1 MPTVNPANEG
11 RTAGSGYLAR
21 MRHLAFAALVFSP
34 LAALAQ
40 LGSAQGAFTR
50 ADTLRG
56 SIGPYRAWWNV
67 VGYDVA
73 VKPEFSARSIEGRTI
88 IAFDA
93 RSEGQRMQIDL
104 QQPLAVDSIL
114 TDVAI
119 VVDGIISVSYRAIPF
134 TREDHVVWVE
144 LPQSMKQGE
153 AATITIHYHG
163 TPRAAVHPPWDGGWI
178 WKTDAH
184 GNPWMSVACQGLGAS
199 VWYPCKDHQS
209 DEPEYG
215 ANLRITVPDSL
226 QAIGNGRL
234 RSTVKNND
242 GTSTW
247 HWQVKSPINTYN
259 LVPYI
264 GKYAH
269 WHEAYEGVAGNL
281 DCDYWVLAQNES
293 KGKEQFKQVP
303 AMLKCLE
310 EWLGPYPFYD
320 DGYKLVEAPHLGME
334 HQSAIAYGN
343 GFVNGY
349 RGNDLSG
356 TGHGLKWDYIIIHE
370 SGHEWF
376 GNSITTADIADMWVH
391 EGFTDYTET
400 IFTECQQGK
409 QAAEEYLIGLRR
421 NIRNDKPII
430 GPYGVNEEG
439 SGDMYYK
446 GANLIHMI
454 RHIVGDSTFKAML
467 LEMNQRYRHS
477 IVTSAEI
484 EDFMINFNQS
494 TKRLLNKSIFDQYL
508 RTTQVPVLE
517 WGVHKGRV
525 WTRWTGCG
533 SNLNMFVC
541 YSLNGGRFQL
551 RHTGTEWGAS
561 PEKVGKRPT
570 LEVDRNWYVKVQRV
584 PKRALMGLKAPLF
597 DTYTPIF

>member
-1 MPTVNPANEG
+1 MA
-11 RTAGSGYLAR
+11 AG
-21 MRHLAFAALVFSP
+21 P
-34 LAALAQ
+34 LLSHAQ
-40 LGSAQGAFTR
+40 LGDNKQGFTK

-56 SIGPYRAWWNV
+56 TIGPYRAWWNV

-73 VKPEFSARSIEGRTI
+73 VKPDFNTRSIEGRTI

-93 RSEGQRMQIDL
+93 ISEGQRMQIDL
-104 QQPLAVDSIL
+104 QQPLVVDSIL
-114 TDVAI
+114 TDVASF
-119 VVDGIISVSYRAIPF
+119 VDGAISVSYARVTF
-134 TREDHVVWVE
+134 THDDNVVWVDI
-144 LPQSMKQGE
+144 PQPMKKGE
-153 AATITIHYHG
+153 ASTITIHYHG

-178 WKTDAH
+178 WKKDDA

-215 ANLRITVPDSL
+215 ANLRITVHDSL

-234 RSTVKNND
+234 RGTMKNND

-247 HWQVKSPINTYN
+247 NWQVKSPINTYN

-269 WHEAYEGVAGNL
+269 WHEAYEGMAGNL

-293 KGKEQFKQVP
+293 KGREQFKQVP
-303 AMLKCLE
+303 AMLKCFE

-343 GFVNGY
+343 RYQMGY
-349 RGNDLSG
+349 LGTDRSGSGRGL
-356 TGHGLKWDYIIIHE
+356 LWDYIIIHE

-400 IFTECQQGK
+400 IYTECQQGK
-409 QAAEEYLIGLRR
+409 KAAEEYVIGLR
-421 NIRNDKPII
+421 NGIANDRPLI
-430 GPYGVNEEG
+430 GPYGVNQEG
-439 SGDMYYK
+439 SGDMYNK

-454 RHIVGDSTFKAML
+454 RHIVGDSTFRAML
-467 LEMNQRYRHS
+467 LELNRRFYHKT
-477 IVTSAEI
+477 VTSAGV
-484 EDFMINFNQS
+484 EDFMINFDGR
-494 TKRLLNKSIFDQYL
+494 TKSLLNKSIFDQYL
-508 RTTQVPVLE
+508 RTAQIPELKWIIRKKALGIRYDQCQAGFAMPVKMIVDGQPYLLDCFDEGRQVDI
-517 WGVHKGRV
+517 
-525 WTRWTGCG
+525 
-533 SNLNMFVC
+533 NL
-541 YSLNGGRFQL
+541 
-551 RHTGTEWGAS
+551 
-561 PEKVGKRPT
+561 KRRSKI
-570 LEVDRNWYVKVQRV
+570 EVDRNWYLRSSRV
-584 PKRALMGLKAPLF
+584 ANSGLRKAKKSVRKRN
-597 DTYTPIF
+597 TPPF